1 MMTLIFILM
10 WMFSIMF
17 MFLNHPLSLGMM
29 LLLQTM
35 LTSIITGTMSP
46 NYWFSYI
53 LFLIMIGGMLIL
65 FIYMTSIAS
74 NEKFKFSSKL
84 MMFFMFMNI
93 LMILLLL
100 MDFFYF
106 NFKINMIDIY
116 NQNLN
121 YNFKMSMNKYM
132 NYPQNFI
139 MLMTII
145 YLLITLIMIVKIT
158 SMYKGPLRQKY

>member
-1 MMTLIFILM
+1 MLIFM

-17 MFLNHPLSLGMM
+17 MFLNHPLSLGMI

-35 LTSIITGTMSP
+35 LTSIISGMMSP

-84 MMFFMFMNI
+84 MLLIIMMSI
-93 LMILLLL
+93 LMIMTMF
-100 MDFFYF
+100 MDSYYF
-106 NFKINMIDIY
+106 NLKINMIDIL
-116 NQNLN
+116 NQNYN
-121 YNFKMSMNKYM
+121 YNFKMSINKYM
-132 NYPQNFI
+132 NYPQNLI
-139 MLMTII
+139 MLMMII
-145 YLLITLIMIVKIT
+145 YLLITLIMVVKIT
-158 SMYKGPLRQKY
+158 TLHKGPLRQKY